1 VALLIWHAA
10 SRGEWLPIGDNFDA
24 LIWLATLLAL
34 FILYVQRHRQ
44 LGALDWFV
52 MPIVILLL
60 IAAAVLGRT
69 EYHAY
74 HQRVRDTWAW
84 VHRVT
89 AYGGA
94 VAFAIAAAAGAMY
107 VISSRRLRSKAPVGP
122 NFASLERLEHLT
134 MTAVTLGFALL
145 TIGLITGVVYM
156 VNPGRPIAVSK
167 IVFGTAAW
175 FVYAIVLHAPISP
188 VLRGRKTAILSVV
201 GFVLMIS
208 AILAVS
214 AGGGR

>member
-1 VALLIWHAA
+1 
-10 SRGEWLPIGDNFDA
+10 
-24 LIWLATLLAL
+24 
-34 FILYVQRHRQ
+34 
-44 LGALDWFV
+44 

-145 TIGLITGVVYM
+145 TVGMITGGIKMLADGSHTPAMKLVLAIGV
-156 VNPGRPIAVSK
+156 
-167 IVFGTAAW
+167 W
-175 FVYAIVLHAPISP
+175 LVYAVVLHAPINPSF
-188 VLRGRKTAILSVV
+188 RGRKVAVLSVV
-201 GFVLMIS
+201 GFVLMLG
-208 AILAVS
+208 AIVTVLLTP
-214 AGGGR
+214 GGGR